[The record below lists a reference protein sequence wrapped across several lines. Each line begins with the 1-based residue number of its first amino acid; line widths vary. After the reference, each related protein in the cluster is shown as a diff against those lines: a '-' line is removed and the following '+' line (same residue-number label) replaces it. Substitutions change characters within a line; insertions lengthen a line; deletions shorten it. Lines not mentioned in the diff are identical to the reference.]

1 MEPIGTITQYF
12 PFLDEETRDLLQSV
26 MNDAENYHDFVM
38 HLANVVLNEDV
49 PDLAIYFAIHHSA
62 LILDMDNIESIGK
75 KYGQIPILRP
85 NLFYARVHQGNVD
98 DLPKIH
104 ESADAVLATG
114 PPEWL
119 AIEMRF
125 LKFEADLLQYP
136 KTLCDSA
143 NLEELER
150 LIRKS
155 PDYKFFENILFDC
168 YRERAFRDGDLEE
181 KIRCTDLAIRSAQ
194 EFNDLVRLAWHLRV
208 KTDYLRRVNV
218 AEARNTL
225 TQAYQIM
232 DSLGNRAGIAS
243 ILLYLA
249 RLDAT
254 RGEYDLAIERCLK
267 SIEIREKMDLP
278 RSSNAVLLSTLYNA
292 IGHADE
298 GLEWARYAEVDFDV
312 YPGMKPRA
320 IFNQAWALA
329 LLGRTTEAIAL
340 VDSIRAD
347 VMMSGLDPL
356 LAWLSFVTGVLDMV
370 EGNLTSAASNI
381 KDALDLF
388 EEKSSVEYGLIFL
401 YYLAQID
408 VRRVSYDTDS
418 RIRYESLPWL
428 TLLEEKSKS
437 DDLPG
442 FLGLAS
448 LLKAK
453 LAISRDDDDMLR
465 SSVEIIRN
473 LCNSNHLDFLDLTL
487 DSLLKKR

>member
-1 MEPIGTITQYF
+1 
-12 PFLDEETRDLLQSV
+12 
-26 MNDAENYHDFVM
+26 
-38 HLANVVLNEDV
+38 
-49 PDLAIYFAIHHSA
+49 
-62 LILDMDNIESIGK
+62 
-75 KYGQIPILRP
+75 
-85 NLFYARVHQGNVD
+85 
-98 DLPKIH
+98 
-104 ESADAVLATG
+104 
-114 PPEWL
+114 
-119 AIEMRF
+119 
-125 LKFEADLLQYP
+125 
-136 KTLCDSA
+136 
-143 NLEELER
+143 
-150 LIRKS
+150 
-155 PDYKFFENILFDC
+155 
-168 YRERAFRDGDLEE
+168 
-181 KIRCTDLAIRSAQ
+181 
-194 EFNDLVRLAWHLRV
+194 
-208 KTDYLRRVNV
+208 
-218 AEARNTL
+218 
-225 TQAYQIM
+225 
-232 DSLGNRAGIAS
+232 
-243 ILLYLA
+243 
-249 RLDAT
+249 
-254 RGEYDLAIERCLK
+254 
-267 SIEIREKMDLP
+267 
-278 RSSNAVLLSTLYNA
+278 SNAVLLSTLYNA